1 MSGASRKDP
10 RRGRYASR
18 SIAQFH
24 KAVSAIAPIST
35 TINAIGKDPRCR
47 IWVKIMKM
55 IKAIKADSM
64 NTSPWAKLTMPMMP
78 KTIV

>member
-1 MSGASRKDP
+1 MSGASRKEP
-10 RRGRYASR
+10 RSGRYASR

-24 KAVSAIAPIST
+24 KAVSAIAPTST
-35 TINAIGKDPRCR
+35 TTNAIGSDPRCR
-47 IWVKIMKM
+47 IWVKIMKR
-55 IKAIKADSM
+55 IRAIKADSM